1 MKKGFTKPFIHVIF
15 LLASV
20 VWLFSQENTIRI
32 GDRIIELDDDILF
45 ENFDLR
51 IPRNTQRQNQP
62 PQQPQQPVQQPP
74 QQPVQQP
81 PQQPVQQPPQ
91 TDQSAQQ
98 VGQNAPLTNEEGI
111 ISNYILT
118 NIYNS
123 YVTNTVTVTNFVNE
137 RVSSNFT
144 VVTNI
149 YNYSNDY
156 NFYYNEFLT
165 NIVSNILDKNAFSN
179 YFSETI
185 SNLYH
190 VTNEYITF
198 FNEML
203 KTFDEK
209 QVTYNT
215 NNYNYQFSEIV
226 SNIYFRT
233 NDYNYYYSDF
243 YSTYITNIFNRTN
256 EYNYFY
262 TEINSNISFD
272 SNTYNFSNFQSN
284 FITNTYNYSNDYGFY
299 YSEFYTNIVTNT
311 YNFSNTQVN
320 ITNLENT
327 FNNSN
332 YYNFFYNQYY
342 TNNYSNIVTNTYNVS
357 NYYGVVVGEGIDAES
372 LSNAEIGPDG
382 KLSIPNKNGKRG
394 SIGSGNIDV
403 PLMLLQTRDLAR
415 KKRYREALALLG
427 VIERNEPNNTRM
439 LNMKGSVFYKLQFY
453 EYALDAW
460 GKSLSINSDQPVVQY
475 YYNRA
480 AVRLRTIR

>member
-51 IPRNTQRQNQP
+51 VPRSTPAQTQP
-62 PQQPQQPVQQPP
+62 AQQPAQPP
-74 QQPVQQP
+74 QQPVQQQPVQQQSPP
-81 PQQPVQQPPQ
+81 PQQPVGQQAQQQPVQRP
-91 TDQSAQQ
+91 
-98 VGQNAPLTNEEGI
+98 PLTNEQGI
-111 ISNYILT
+111 ISNYVLT
-118 NIYNS
+118 NIYNA
-123 YVTNTVTVTNFVNE
+123 YVTNTVTVTNVITE
-137 RVSSNFT
+137 RDPSSVL
-144 VVTNI
+144 VVTNV
-149 YNYSNDY
+149 
-156 NFYYNEFLT
+156 
-165 NIVSNILDKNAFSN
+165 IVSNIFDREAFSN
-179 YFSETI
+179 YFAETV
-185 SNLYH
+185 SNLYN
-190 VTNEYITF
+190 VTNDYIDF

-203 KTFDEK
+203 ETLDNKE
-209 QVTYNT
+209 VTVNT

-262 TEINSNISFD
+262 TEINSNITFD

-299 YSEFYTNIVTNT
+299 YSEFYTNIVSNI
-311 YNFSNTQVN
+311 YNMSNTRVN
-320 ITNLENT
+320 ITNLANT
-327 FNNSN
+327 FNNTN

-342 TNNYSNIVTNTYNVS
+342 TNNYSNITTNTYNVS
-357 NYYGVVVGEGIDAES
+357 NYYGVVVGEGLDAEA
-372 LSNAEIGPDG
+372 LSNAQIGPDG
-382 KLSIPNKNGKRG
+382 KLSLPPKRKSG
-394 SIGSGNIDV
+394 GSGHIDV
-403 PLMLLQTRDLAR
+403 PLMLLQTRELAR
-415 KKRYREALALLG
+415 NKRYQEALALLG
-427 VIERNEPNNTRM
+427 VIERNEPDNTRM

-460 GKSLSINSDQPVVQY
+460 GKSLTINSDQPIVQY